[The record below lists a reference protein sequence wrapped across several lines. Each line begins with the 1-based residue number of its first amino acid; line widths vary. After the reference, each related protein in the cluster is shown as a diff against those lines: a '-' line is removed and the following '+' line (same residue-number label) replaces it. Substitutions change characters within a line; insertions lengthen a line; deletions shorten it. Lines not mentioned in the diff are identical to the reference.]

1 MVTSTSSVVSDKQ
14 DLLQAMDVAVDYFD
28 RWRKED
34 LITAEQQQVLSQYYK
49 ENRHRVETG
58 GPPTEEMTLRPRDRC
73 WGCRGALPTRTEQFC
88 SECGLPL
95 QTADVERLRYLIF
108 LCFEIKKHMN
118 AGRLNLSTGHEL
130 MAEGNNRIAALRR
143 KLDRERL
150 PMVQPV
156 VSRPQPAAASVR
168 DDRTPNTAK
177 PSPPYRKQAIRSAD
191 VEPVPAREPSPPR
204 RSVFEILLDPRT
216 IQWML
221 ASGGALLAL
230 GLIIWLATKG
240 LFENNLFVAI
250 LLGAANAALLAG
262 GWSLM
267 AFTRHQVAGRA
278 LTLFACLVMPFN
290 LWFYNARDLI
300 VLRDGGPLWLPG
312 LICCV
317 LYAASARILKD
328 AMFVPVFVI
337 GVTLTSLLLLPQQLF
352 LKFWEVTWSS
362 TLLVGLGLVFI
373 HVERA
378 FPAYDGPFSR
388 KKFGL
393 AFFWSGHAVL
403 ACGLLLLFFAQM
415 FGGWLFIVFKPLY
428 DQFGFTQPEVPLPG
442 FGRWLALVLVLAGT
456 YAYAYSDIVVRRIG
470 VYVAIA
476 VFTLLWAE
484 VLLVTIVA
492 DVININPIE
501 IIIIVLALTGLLSN
515 LFITARAKG
524 TEVLQRVGAPLALF
538 LCGLPVLFGVV
549 LQIRGTIPLEP
560 LRYHLE
566 WSYVVAMLITAV
578 SCRLGAH
585 LYRHEQTVISTI
597 YFFGTAAATL
607 AGAAGLLL
615 VASEGKMPWQDQAPL
630 LMIIPILYLI
640 ASRLYRGH
648 TAERP
653 LGWVAHA
660 ATAFMVLVSLWN
672 GGLEMLLDEPHQRK
686 QLYLMLTVF
695 FAETTLFYAVAAATR
710 EKAAN
715 VYFATIGAFLAMW
728 QLFNYL
734 AISHEWYTLAF
745 ALVGLVLL
753 CLYRFAVLEPFGGGL
768 AEASFQC
775 ANAMLLLAFTAA
787 ALITGVDLLRHLDE
801 VSRGTYDLLSASKW
815 LLVGMLLTMVLTS
828 VLAVALVRHQEW
840 RRVYVAASVVNA
852 ALVVLVLVTLGGLEW
867 YKKLEIVTLAIGVLL
882 LGVGYVGWYREQE
895 QNNDLVSVSLLLG
908 SLLVAATFSIAVV
921 SGRWS
926 QHFDTPE
933 HVTFHVLNEIGMLV
947 FGLLLLA
954 SGYACQLKAPT
965 LWGAFMMVVYM
976 LSLVLFMR
984 LPEWAERLNTTAVY
998 IMIGGAAF
1006 FVTGL
1011 FLSIYRDRLLALPER
1026 FKRREGVFRVLSW
1039 R

>member
-1 MVTSTSSVVSDKQ
+1 MVTSASSVGSDKQ
-14 DLLQAMDVAVDYFD
+14 DLLRAMDFALDCFD
-28 RWRKED
+28 RWRKEN

-49 ENRHRVETG
+49 ENHHRVETG
-58 GPPTEEMTLRPRDRC
+58 GPPTEEMTLRSRDQC
-73 WGCRGALPTRTEQFC
+73 WGCRGILPTRTEEFC
-88 SECGLPL
+88 LECGLPL

-118 AGRLNLSTGHEL
+118 AGRLNLATGHEL

-156 VSRPQPAAASVR
+156 ASRPQPTAAPVR
-168 DDRTPNTAK
+168 DDPPPRTATT
-177 PSPPYRKQAIRSAD
+177 PPPRRPHATRSAT
-191 VEPVPAREPSPPR
+191 VESRPAREPSPPR
-204 RSVFEILLDPRT
+204 RSILEILLDPRT

-240 LFENNLFVAI
+240 LFEDKLAVAVI
-250 LLGAANAALLAG
+250 LGVGNAALLGG

-267 AFTRHQVAGRA
+267 LFTRHQLAGRA
-278 LTLFACLVMPFN
+278 LTLLACLVMPFN
-290 LWFYNARDLI
+290 LWFYDAQGLI
-300 VLRDGGPLWLPG
+300 SLRDGGPLWLPA
-312 LICCV
+312 LVCCV

-328 AMFVPVFVI
+328 AMFVPVFVL

-352 LKFWEVTWSS
+352 LKFWEATWSS
-362 TLLVGLGLVFI
+362 TLLVVFGIVFI

-378 FPAYDGPFSR
+378 FPVYDGPFSR

-415 FGGWLFIVFKPLY
+415 FGGWLFMVFKPLY
-428 DQFGFTQPEVPLPG
+428 DQFGFTQPEVALPG
-442 FGRWLALVLVLAGT
+442 FGRWLALALVLAGT

-470 VYVAIA
+470 VYIALA

-484 VLLVTIVA
+484 ILLITIVA
-492 DVININPIE
+492 EHVNISPIE
-501 IIIIVLALTGLLSN
+501 IIIVVLAVTGLLTN

-524 TEVLQRVGAPLALF
+524 TEALQRVGEPLALF

-549 LQIRGTIPLEP
+549 LQIRGTFPAEP
-560 LRYHLE
+560 IHYHLQ
-566 WSYVVAMLITAV
+566 WSYVAAMLITAV
-578 SCRLGAH
+578 SCRIGAH
-585 LYRHEQTVISTI
+585 LYRHEQKVISTI

-615 VASEGKMPWQDQAPL
+615 VASEGKMPWHEQAPL

-640 ASRLYRGH
+640 ASRLYRGQA
-648 TAERP
+648 AERP

-695 FAETTLFYAVAAATR
+695 FAETTLFYAVAAVTR

-745 ALVGLVLL
+745 AVVGLVLL

-768 AEASFQC
+768 AHASFQC

-787 ALITGVDLLRHLDE
+787 ALITGVELLRHMDE
-801 VSRGTYDLLSASKW
+801 VSRGTYDPLSASKW

-828 VLAVALVRHQEW
+828 VLAVALMRHREW

-852 ALVVLVLVTLGGLEW
+852 ALVVVVLVTLGGLEW

-882 LGVGYVGWYREQE
+882 LAVGYAGWYREQDE
-895 QNNDLVSVSLLLG
+895 NNDLVGVSLLLG
-908 SLLVAATFSIAVV
+908 SLLVAATFTIAVV
-921 SGRWS
+921 AGRWS
-926 QHFDTPE
+926 RNFDTPE
-933 HVTFHVLNEIGMLV
+933 HVTFHLLNEIGMLV

-965 LWGAFMMVVYM
+965 LWGTFMMVVYI
-976 LSLVLFMR
+976 LSLVLYVQ
-984 LPEWAERLNTTAVY
+984 LPEKLNTAAVY
-998 IMIGGAAF
+998 IMIGGGVF
-1006 FVTGL
+1006 FLTGL